1 MTNPKPK
8 NNTDKSQDFNVQPV
22 LKLRDAAKIFDMLH
36 NSHVS
41 IKIVVFLYVGIVI
54 KNIQEKNNT
63 QKNSS
68 PSLN

>member
-22 LKLRDAAKIFDMLH
+22 LKLRYAAKICDLLH

-54 KNIQEKNNT
+54 KNMQEKNNT

>member
-22 LKLRDAAKIFDMLH
+22 LKLRDAAKICDLLH

-54 KNIQEKNNT
+54 KNMQ
-63 QKNSS
+63 
-68 PSLN
+68 